1 MVGQERGGEAV
12 TKRKSNNSAKS
23 SPTSSATRR
32 RPESSDGV
40 AATGKLASATQSA
53 FSPHDIGNVAGEIWG
68 LLASNGEQTL
78 AALKKSVDAPSDIV
92 LAAIGWLARE
102 DKLQFATSGKT
113 VKISLR

>member
-1 MVGQERGGEAV
+1 MA
-12 TKRKSNNSAKS
+12 KRKPANSSKPKSNSSSQGSAFTASNGESTVKAKK
-23 SPTSSATRR
+23 PTAGAQ
-32 RPESSDGV
+32 P
-40 AATGKLASATQSA
+40 A

-102 DKLQFATSGKT
+102 DKLEFATSGRT
-113 VKISLR
+113 VKICLR